1 MATRGSKMNSRTNP
15 RSPAGAMVASVVV
28 CLFLLQG
35 FCVAAAPSFARGS
48 HSGAAGVSA
57 IAIGGEH
64 CSAGGGEGAPAQGHH
79 DHSHCCISCST
90 SGRDASVLLVAALL
104 SVAIYSAPEAFG
116 SRVRRLVRQLDT
128 RTSWRT
134 GGWLSRAPPLFS

>member
-1 MATRGSKMNSRTNP
+1 MATRGPMMNSRTNL
-15 RSPAGAMVASVVV
+15 RSSAGAIVASVVV

-48 HSGAAGVSA
+48 HSGAAGESA
-57 IAIGGEH
+57 IAIAGEH
-64 CSAGGGEGAPAQGHH
+64 CSAGAGDGAPAQGHH
-79 DHSHCCISCST
+79 DHSQCCISCST

-116 SRVRRLVRQLDT
+116 SRVRRLARELDT
-128 RTSWRT
+128 RALWRT
-134 GGWLSRAPPLFS
+134 GGWSSRAPPL